1 MRKVKVPK
9 TTDVCKY
16 LIKQPSISGW
26 VYDDYEG
33 CFVINF
39 YRTTMNKTKD
49 NIVKEIEEK
58 FKED

>member
-9 TTDVCKY
+9 TPDVCIY

-39 YRTTMNKTKD
+39 YRTTIDKTKD